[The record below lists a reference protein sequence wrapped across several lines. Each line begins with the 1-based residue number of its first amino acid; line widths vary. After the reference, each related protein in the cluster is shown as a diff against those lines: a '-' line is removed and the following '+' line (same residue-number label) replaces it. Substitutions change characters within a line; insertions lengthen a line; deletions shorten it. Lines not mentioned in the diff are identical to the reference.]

1 MKKTTNL
8 MRMVLKSKYKF
19 YLTLCGELILSPWL
33 YFKNFM
39 KWHFGDSKK
48 VDFINRVRVPVDGNK
63 LSVCVHEWGGYEGKR
78 IKKIKNIAEFECGL
92 DYQLKRFQNY
102 KGKYEVDLTVTI
114 SDAHLLKNKIVKANV
129 IEVANEGMDFSG
141 YATFFETIKN
151 EENQYVIL
159 TNSSVNKVNVDFI
172 DDYLDFFSKDQTIGM
187 LGVSCNSKMYQTF
200 IRNNFNP
207 HLQSFFL
214 LTTTE
219 VLKEIVKKNNGF
231 SGKGI
236 DHKLALIRN
245 GEIKLSRIVMDLGY
259 KLVCILED
267 GKPLFFDKKCYVD
280 NGKESWGNFFMD
292 YRLFLKSPNA
302 ISSLKLK

>member
-1 MKKTTNL
+1 MK
-8 MRMVLKSKYKF
+8 MILKSKHKF
-19 YLTLCGELILSPWL
+19 YLALCGELILSPWL

-39 KWHFGDSKK
+39 KWHFGDSRKAASE
-48 VDFINRVRVPVDGNK
+48 NCVRVPVVGNK
-63 LSVCVHEWGGYEGKR
+63 LTVCIHEWGGYNGKR
-78 IKKIKNIAEFECGL
+78 NKKIKNIEEFECGL

-102 KGKYEVDLTVTI
+102 KGKHRLDLTVTL
-114 SDAHLLKNKIVKANV
+114 SDAHLLKNKIEKANV
-129 IEVANEGMDFSG
+129 IEVVNVGMDFSG
-141 YATFFETIKN
+141 YATFFETIKDK
-151 EENQYVIL
+151 ENQYVIL
-159 TNSSVNKVNVDFI
+159 TNSSVNKFDVDFI
-172 DDYLDFFSKDQTIGM
+172 DDYIDFFSRDQSIGM
-187 LGVSCNSKMYQTF
+187 LGVSFSSKMYQTF

-231 SGKGI
+231 PGKGI

-267 GKPLFFDKKCYVD
+267 GEPLFFDKKCLVD
-280 NGKESWGNFFMD
+280 NGRNSWNNFFMD
-292 YRLFLKSPNA
+292 YRLSLKNPNA
-302 ISSLKLK
+302 ISPLKLK